1 MYYML
6 NDSELKKIEQVSEM
20 TLTDYE
26 VTGKF
31 VPVSSLMNVIEDLL
45 VELHK
50 EQEKIT
56 DLENDI
62 NNYYEIKNVNEYEEY
77 GVSEKDFI

>member
-6 NDSELKKIEQVSEM
+6 SDDELKKIEQVSEM